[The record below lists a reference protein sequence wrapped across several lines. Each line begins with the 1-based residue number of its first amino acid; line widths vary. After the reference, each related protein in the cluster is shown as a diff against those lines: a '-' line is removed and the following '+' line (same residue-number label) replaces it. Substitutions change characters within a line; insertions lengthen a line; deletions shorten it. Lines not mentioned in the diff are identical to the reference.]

1 MDRLLAK
8 SIDGVDIEI
17 VLVESNSSD
26 GTREEAV
33 RLWRDTRACG

>member
-8 SIDGVDIEI
+8 SIEGVDIEI

-26 GTREEAV
+26 GTREDAV
-33 RLWRDTRACG
+33 RYGAILACS